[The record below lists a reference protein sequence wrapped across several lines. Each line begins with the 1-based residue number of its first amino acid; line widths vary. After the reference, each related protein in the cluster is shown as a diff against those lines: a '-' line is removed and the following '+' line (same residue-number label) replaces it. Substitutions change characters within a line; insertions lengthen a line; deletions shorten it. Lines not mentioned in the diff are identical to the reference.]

1 VKIAM
6 VSEHASPLAAIG
18 GEDAGGQNVHV
29 AALAT
34 HLARDG
40 HDVTVWTR
48 RDDRALP
55 RRVEFDGVA
64 VEHVDAGPPEPIAK
78 DQLLGW
84 MGEFAD
90 TLEHAWAAD
99 PPDVVHSHF
108 WMSGYATLRARPVR
122 TPVVHTFH
130 ALGVVKRRHLGA
142 ADPSPAGR
150 LGIETQITC
159 SADRVV
165 ATCHDELRELCGIGA
180 NAGRVDVVPC
190 GVDVHRFVPHGPTAP
205 RDRQRRRIVS
215 IGRLVPR
222 KGVDDVIRALAA
234 LADVELVIAG
244 GPSEAALET
253 DPEARRLREVARRAG
268 VTDRVRLR
276 GAVPRAEVPALL
288 RSADVVV
295 CTPWYE
301 PFGIVPLEAMSCGV
315 PVVASAVGGMLDT
328 VVDGVTGLHVPPRDP
343 QALAL
348 ALRRLLDDP
357 DLCRRMGGDGRVRA
371 VRDYG
376 WETVAARTLDVY
388 RSVSER
394 VPVPTR
400 ASGSDAEMVTP

>member
-1 VKIAM
+1 VKLAM

-40 HDVTVWTR
+40 HEVTVWTR
-48 RDDRALP
+48 RDDPDLP

-84 MGEFAD
+84 MGDFAD
-90 TLEHAWAAD
+90 TLEHTWAAD
-99 PPDVVHSHF
+99 PPDVIHSHF
-108 WMSGYATLRARPVR
+108 WMSGYAALRARPAS

-142 ADPSPAGR
+142 EDPSPAGR
-150 LGIETQITC
+150 LDIEGAIAC
-159 SADRVV
+159 SADRIV
-165 ATCHDELRELCGIGA
+165 ATCNDELRELCGLGA
-180 NAGRVDVVPC
+180 DPGRVDVIPC
-190 GVDVHRFVPHGPTAP
+190 GVDLDRFVPEGASEP
-205 RDRQRRRIVS
+205 RTQCRRIVS

-222 KGVDDVIRALAA
+222 KGVDDAIRALVA
-234 LADVELVIAG
+234 LPDVELVIAG
-244 GPSEAALET
+244 GPPAAALPQ
-253 DPEARRLREVARRAG
+253 DRQARRLRRIARQAG
-268 VTDRVRLR
+268 VADRVHLR
-276 GAVPRAEVPALL
+276 GAVARADVPALL
-288 RSADVVV
+288 RSADVAV

-301 PFGIVPLEAMSCGV
+301 PFGIVPLEAMACGI

-328 VVDGVTGLHVPPRDP
+328 VVNGVTGLHVPPCDP
-343 QALAL
+343 EALAM

-357 DLCRRMGGDGRVRA
+357 DLRRRMGESGRMRA
-371 VRDYG
+371 VSDYG
-376 WETVAARTLDVY
+376 WETVAARTLEVY
-388 RSVSER
+388 RSVGDR
-394 VPVPTR
+394 VAVA
-400 ASGSDAEMVTP
+400 ASDSDAEMVTP